1 MDEERRQYPRYR
13 IDQLIELSFG
23 RETFLNAEGVNMSEG
38 GLLCV
43 TDAYV
48 EPYSSV
54 FLMLGI
60 PVDEKAS
67 EYYEVKCEGI
77 VLRCNQ
83 QNGSGYCVG
92 IRFTDIMDF
101 DKDKIQKFI
110 GLAKVDNEED

>member
-1 MDEERRQYPRYR
+1 MLFRSRFR

-23 RETFLNAEGVNMSEG
+23 RETFLNAEGVNVSEG
-38 GLLCV
+38 GLCCV
-43 TDAYV
+43 TDSYV

-60 PVDEKAS
+60 PENEDAS

-83 QNGSGYCVG
+83 QNGSGYYVG

-101 DKDKIQKFI
+101 DRDKIQKFI
-110 GLAKVDNEED
+110 DLASVEPETD

>member
-1 MDEERRQYPRYR
+1 MNEERRQYPRYR

-23 RETFLNAEGVNMSEG
+23 RETFLNAEGMNMSEG

-43 TDAYV
+43 TDSYV

-60 PVDEKAS
+60 PVNEDAE

-83 QNGSGYCVG
+83 QNGSGYYVG

-101 DKDKIQKFI
+101 DREKIQKFI
-110 GLAKVDNEED
+110 ELAGGKPEPE